1 MRRSHLGLLGLFGA
15 SLVVLAALVIFA
27 RFPSLVRRG
36 RDFRAVFTNVAG
48 IHPGDEVRYG
58 GLVVGSVTS
67 LDLDPRDP
75 TRIVVKFRVHDK
87 TPVRADTRASISQIG
102 LLGAPFL
109 SLRPGAPDAP
119 PLPPGSTLPSEST
132 LNFQDALSRL
142 ANFFDRADTLLTGA
156 ERLARGDPWSRIDR
170 TITRL
175 ETLVEHT
182 TTASDRVMSQLDQA
196 SRRLNEVLDRTD
208 RMVASID
215 TTVRGAR
222 PGLTQA
228 QRDAIATVRELHS
241 LVGDLRDALDQG
253 GGMDRLVRNISV
265 ASENIAR
272 LSERL
277 ERDPTSVLSRRA
289 PPKKPAGPAVRQ

>member
-1 MRRSHLGLLGLFGA
+1 MKRSHLGLVGLFSA
-15 SLVVLAALVIFA
+15 SLLVLTALVVFA

-36 RDFRAVFTNVAG
+36 RDYRAVFTNVAG
-48 IHPGDEVRYG
+48 INLGDEVRYG

-75 TRIVVKFRVHDK
+75 TRIVVKFRVREK

-109 SLRPGAPDAP
+109 SLRPGATDAP
-119 PLPPGSTLPSEST
+119 PLPPGSTLPSENT

-156 ERLARGDPWSRIDR
+156 ERLARGDPWSRVDR
-170 TITRL
+170 TISRL
-175 ETLVEHT
+175 ETLVDHT
-182 TTASDRVMSQLDQA
+182 TTASDRVMTQLDQA

-208 RMVASID
+208 RLVAGID

-228 QRDAIATVRELHS
+228 QRDAVATIRELHT
-241 LVGDLRDALDQG
+241 LVGDLRDALEQG

-265 ASENIAR
+265 ATENIAR

-277 ERDPTSVLSRRA
+277 ERDPTSVLSRRT
-289 PPKKPAGPAVRQ
+289 PTKKPAGPQARE